1 MFGPGFA
8 FAWTFIIQGEKSLN
22 NILSMKSIVQN
33 GGLVRLQVLLLW
45 MLLILKFIT
54 FTISMLMQIMAW
66 LNKLA
71 GNAR

>member
-33 GGLVRLQVLLLW
+33 GGLVRLQVLLL
-45 MLLILKFIT
+45 
-54 FTISMLMQIMAW
+54 
-66 LNKLA
+66 
-71 GNAR
+71 